1 MGKKSERQSKDSYDT
16 LYDVGMHGRMEW
28 IDGDCYRDVWR
39 VGLIANNGVCLG
51 LWQVDIRLVPSCR
64 TPSDNDLLM
73 IFPVFFLRRTLRI
86 SYTGMGL
93 CWHIL
98 QCALL
103 ICNKLQYKN
112 CDNRFTVS

>member
-51 LWQVDIRLVPSCR
+51 LCQVDIRLVPSRR

-73 IFPVFFLRRTLRI
+73 IFPVFFYAER
-86 SYTGMGL
+86 YAF
-93 CWHIL
+93 HIPVW
-98 QCALL
+98 AYAGTF
-103 ICNKLQYKN
+103 CNAHCLFVMDK
-112 CDNRFTVS
+112 